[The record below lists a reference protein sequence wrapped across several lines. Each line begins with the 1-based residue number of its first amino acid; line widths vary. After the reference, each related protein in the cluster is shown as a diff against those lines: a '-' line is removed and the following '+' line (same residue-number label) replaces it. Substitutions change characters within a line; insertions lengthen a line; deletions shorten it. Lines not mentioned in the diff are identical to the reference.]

1 MKPCKQL
8 KKVSASQFKRA
19 TGLSKENFQ
28 KISTKVSLFIQQDK
42 EKNPA
47 KKRGRKST
55 GVPQEDRILLVLY
68 YLRHY
73 PTFENLANVFG
84 ISESYCH
91 KIYSR
96 YRNILVQVETLPN
109 RKQLLED
116 APSTLAIDVT
126 EQAIERPVKG
136 QRAYY
141 SGKKRHTIKV
151 QLVICVLTLAI
162 YSVVIAKGKVHDFRI
177 YKESNILLASNSKL
191 LADLGYQGLLACHKN
206 SNLPVK
212 RKKKIPLTKKEKA
225 YNKSLSKQRI
235 LIEHINRRCKI
246 FRIAKDVYRGKHKN
260 YGLTWRLVTA
270 LVNLRYNSI

>member
-1 MKPCKQL
+1 MKPYKQL

-141 SGKKRHTIKV
+141 SGKKTPH
-151 QLVICVLTLAI
+151 
-162 YSVVIAKGKVHDFRI
+162 
-177 YKESNILLASNSKL
+177 N
-191 LADLGYQGLLACHKN
+191 
-206 SNLPVK
+206 
-212 RKKKIPLTKKEKA
+212 
-225 YNKSLSKQRI
+225 
-235 LIEHINRRCKI
+235 
-246 FRIAKDVYRGKHKN
+246 
-260 YGLTWRLVTA
+260 
-270 LVNLRYNSI
+270 